1 MYFSFISIYLQY
13 TGENASYLSLCLC
26 VSIFHR
32 KIKMQNKFKSQGE
45 MVPGSSM
52 ATCLLPARSLRYS
65 IEMLLLFLCSLWAE
79 EINHVW
85 EQACPILGSNLTSE
99 ECHYTPSTLP
109 AKYYLSWLHSCMNQK
124 LLRSLLPELW
134 HIHSLRILYML
145 STKCKQN
152 VQTTSNHLAGVWMY
166 GVGKVVVGGKENKN
180 TIQTIY
186 KFPTKASRH
195 NRHNNHWNSSVNSR
209 V

>member
-1 MYFSFISIYLQY
+1 
-13 TGENASYLSLCLC
+13 
-26 VSIFHR
+26 
-32 KIKMQNKFKSQGE
+32 MQNKFKSQGE

-52 ATCLLPARSLRYS
+52 ATCLPPANSLRYS
-65 IEMLLLFLCSLWAE
+65 IEMLLLFFHFFPLCSLWAE

-85 EQACPILGSNLTSE
+85 EQARPILGSNLTSE

-124 LLRSLLPELW
+124 AVAITFAWALTYTQSM
-134 HIHSLRILYML
+134 YMF

-166 GVGKVVVGGKENKN
+166 GLENVGGG
-180 TIQTIY
+180 
-186 KFPTKASRH
+186 RG
-195 NRHNNHWNSSVNSR
+195 
-209 V
+209 